1 MDTDIQNSPKSPEI
15 LTINDCLDIQ
25 DPVLHSHVG
34 RYFCDIQVHFN
45 IGIGFSDFDFTK
57 RV

>member
-34 RYFCDIQVHFN
+34 RYFCDI
-45 IGIGFSDFDFTK
+45 
-57 RV
+57 